1 MANPK
6 TITKP
11 RTKVKTSK
19 NKYQEDADLIDFV
32 ISKEGFLNNPQD
44 IGDGK
49 ITLGSGLTDPRWHA
63 LYKKRGNV
71 WSKEDNRMAV
81 SDELSKR
88 RTWAEKNFPNW
99 NDIHP
104 DSQKALLSYKYN
116 YDFTEKNSPKMFQA
130 AREKRWKDVAAQ
142 MDATSKN
149 PKFAKGLLSRRKE
162 EQKWFLKNM
171 DLSQNNLEQTPN
183 KNTSVNNDKSVA
195 KLNENA
201 LQWAIS
207 ENPQNTQILRQI
219 DAETPILS
227 TQEPTINKNSN
238 ESIFG
243 KYGTLVSNLSN
254 RIKENAAKAPKRN
267 ILDIFKSTFQDRIP
281 PGYRQGQYGGGTFG
295 GHGASGSG

>member
-19 NKYQEDADLIDFV
+19 NKHQEDADLIDFV

-71 WSKEDNRMAV
+71 WSEEDNRMAV

-162 EQKWFLKNM
+162 E
-171 DLSQNNLEQTPN
+171 
-183 KNTSVNNDKSVA
+183 
-195 KLNENA
+195 
-201 LQWAIS
+201 
-207 ENPQNTQILRQI
+207 
-219 DAETPILS
+219 
-227 TQEPTINKNSN
+227 
-238 ESIFG
+238 
-243 KYGTLVSNLSN
+243 
-254 RIKENAAKAPKRN
+254 
-267 ILDIFKSTFQDRIP
+267 
-281 PGYRQGQYGGGTFG
+281 
-295 GHGASGSG
+295 